1 MPIVR
6 VALDVPLPTLFD
18 YTVAEDIAV
27 SAGQR
32 VLVPFGRRQVAG
44 VVMECAATTDVAP
57 ERIKPVTQVLHDS
70 APLSAGLLALLRF
83 CSDYYRYPI
92 GQTVLSALP
101 VRLRSDK
108 PVISKPILSYRLI
121 ASGAALDLE
130 SFPKRKVVQRRILAK
145 LAEQPCNLAQL
156 KALSATAGAQLKAL
170 MAEGWVESFAGVHLP
185 SIRPSGY
192 SGRTDVSVEKHV
204 FNNAHTL
211 TGEQQLAVDAVT
223 QSYGYACFL
232 LHGITGSGKTE
243 VYVHL
248 MHEVLKRGG
257 QVLLL
262 VPEINL
268 TPQLENYF
276 RSRFPD
282 APARGTP
289 KVGNLLSSKLDA
301 ELTPP
306 VGSPPLRGDPSAV
319 NLVSLH
325 SGLSEGERL
334 HNWQQAQLGVAQIVL
349 GTRLSVFAEMPGL
362 ALIIV
367 DEEHDSS
374 FKQQDGLRYSARDV
388 AIFRANQCGVPI
400 VLGSATPSLESYHN
414 AQSGRYR
421 MLKLTGR
428 ALAEARLP
436 AVRCININQ
445 TVMHHGISENLLRE
459 IAQRIARKEQ
469 SLLFINRRG
478 YAPVL
483 MCTGCGWLSG
493 CKHCAGKMV
502 LHLNDQRLRCHHCGY
517 QIRVP
522 SACPDCGNADLH
534 PVGSGTQ
541 RIESVLQERFPDAR
555 ILRVDRDS
563 TRNKRAWRTMREQIH
578 ANEVD
583 ILVGT
588 QMLAKGHD
596 FPALTLVG
604 VLNPDSALYSSDF
617 RAPEKLF
624 AQLVQV
630 AGRAGR
636 ADKPGE
642 VIIQTEFPDHP
653 LFRALQTHDFEGFAA
668 SQLAERKMAGF
679 PPFVYQAMLR
689 AEGKQE
695 NEVYRYLNDAR
706 AAAVALQHEV
716 EVLGVVPAA
725 LPRRAN
731 HLRGQLLIQAANRK
745 ILQQFLRA
753 WQPLLDALPAAK
765 LRCSL
770 DIDPLD
776 F

>member
-1 MPIVR
+1 MKFSATIARFIVLLNMPIVR
-6 VALDVPLPTLFD
+6 IALDLPLSTLFD
-18 YTVAEDIAV
+18 YTVAEGVEVAL
-27 SAGQR
+27 GQR
-32 VLVPFGRRQVAG
+32 VLVPFGRKQMLG
-44 VVMECAATTDVAP
+44 VVMECAVETELAS
-57 ERIKPVTQVLHDS
+57 ERIKPVLQVLDDVP
-70 APLSAGLLALLRF
+70 PLPDELLTLLRF
-83 CSDYYRYPI
+83 CSDYYHHPL
-92 GQTVLSALP
+92 GATVLSALP
-101 VRLRSDK
+101 VRLRSSQ
-108 PVISKPILSYRLI
+108 PVVFKEALQYVLS
-121 ASGAALDLE
+121 ASGRELDMSLV
-130 SFPKRKVVQRRILAK
+130 PKRKVVQHLILAA
-145 LAEQPCNLAQL
+145 LQQGALSTAQL
-156 KALSATAGAQLKAL
+156 RALSPSALTTLKVLLQA
-170 MAEGWVESFAGVHLP
+170 GWVERISLTP
-185 SIRPSGY
+185 SLTPPLSQGERGH
-192 SGRTDVSVEKHV
+192 T

-211 TGEQQLAVDAVT
+211 TVEQQQAVDAVT
-223 QSYGYACFL
+223 QTDGFGCFL

-243 VYVHL
+243 IYVHL
-248 MHEVLKRGG
+248 MHEVLQRGG
-257 QVLLL
+257 QILLL

-282 APARGTP
+282 
-289 KVGNLLSSKLDA
+289 
-301 ELTPP
+301 
-306 VGSPPLRGDPSAV
+306 V

-334 HNWQQAQLGVAQIVL
+334 HNWQQAQLGTAQIVL
-349 GTRLSVFAEMPGL
+349 GTRLSVFAELPGL

-459 IAQRIARKEQ
+459 IEQRIGRKEQ

-522 SACPDCGNADLH
+522 SACPSCGNADLH

-541 RIESVLQERFPDAR
+541 RVESVLQERFPQAR

-563 TRNKRAWRTMREQIH
+563 TRNKRAWQTMREQIH

-653 LFRALQTHDFEGFAA
+653 LFRALQTHDFEGWAA
-668 SQLAERKMAGF
+668 SQLAERQMAGF
-679 PPFVYQAMLR
+679 PPFVFQAMLR
-689 AEGKQE
+689 AEGKIE
-695 NEVYRYLNDAR
+695 TEVYAYLNHAR
-706 AAAVALQHEV
+706 AAAIGLNHPVEIPGQV

-731 HLRGQLLIQAANRK
+731 HLRAQLLIQAASRK
-745 ILQQFLRA
+745 ALQQFLRA
-753 WQPLLDALPAAK
+753 WQSRLDELPAQK

-770 DIDPLD
+770 DVDPLE

>member
-1 MPIVR
+1 MSIVR
-6 VALDVPLPTLFD
+6 VALDVPLSTLFD
-18 YTVAEDIAV
+18 YTVADDTAPAI
-27 SAGQR
+27 GQR
-32 VLVPFGRRQVAG
+32 VIVPFGRRQMTG
-44 VVMECAATTDVAP
+44 VVMERAATTEVLP
-57 ERIKPVTQVLHDS
+57 ERIKPLLRQLYDS
-70 APLSAGLLALLRF
+70 APLSRELLDLLRF

-101 VRLRSDK
+101 ARLRSDQAVTGK
-108 PVISKPILSYRLI
+108 PTLNYRL
-121 ASGAALDLE
+121 SQGGVDLE
-130 SFPKRKVVQRRILAK
+130 TFPKRKVVQRRILAR

-156 KALSATAGAQLKAL
+156 KDLSATAGAQLKQLIQEGYVEQFTEAL
-170 MAEGWVESFAGVHLP
+170 HAAAHSFI
-185 SIRPSGY
+185 S
-192 SGRTDVSVEKHV
+192 
-204 FNNAHTL
+204 AHTL
-211 TGEQQLAVDAVT
+211 TNEQQQAVDAIAAA
-223 QSYGYACFL
+223 QGYACFL

-248 MHEVLKRGG
+248 MHDVLQRGG

-268 TPQLENYF
+268 TPQLEQYF

-282 APARGTP
+282 AHM
-289 KVGNLLSSKLDA
+289 
-301 ELTPP
+301 
-306 VGSPPLRGDPSAV
+306 
-319 NLVSLH
+319 VSLH

-334 HNWQQAQLGVAQIVL
+334 LNWQQAQLGVAQVVL
-349 GTRLSVFAEMPGL
+349 GTRLSIFAELPGL

-388 AIFRANQCGVPI
+388 AIFRASQRGIPI

-414 AQSGRYR
+414 AQSGRYQ
-421 MLKLTGR
+421 MLKLAGR
-428 ALAEARLP
+428 ALAEACLP
-436 AVRCININQ
+436 AVRSININQ

-459 IAQRIARKEQ
+459 IGQRIASREQ

-483 MCTGCGWLSG
+483 MCRGCGWLSG
-493 CKHCAGKMV
+493 CKHCAGKLV
-502 LHLNDQRLRCHHCGY
+502 LHLQDRRLRCHHCGY

-522 SACPDCGNADLH
+522 QACPDCGNADLH

-541 RIESVLQERFPDAR
+541 RVESVLRERFPDAR

-563 TRNKRAWRTMREQIH
+563 TRNKRAWQTMREQIH

-604 VLNPDSALYSSDF
+604 VLNPDGALYSSDF
-617 RAPEKLF
+617 RAAEKLF

-630 AGRAGR
+630 GGRAGR

-642 VIIQTEFPDHP
+642 VIIQTAFPEHP
-653 LFRALQTHDFEGFAA
+653 LFRALQTHDFEGWAA
-668 SQLAERKMAGF
+668 AQLAERKMAGF

-689 AEGKQE
+689 AEGRE
-695 NEVYRYLNDAR
+695 ESEVYRYLNDAR
-706 AAAVALQHEV
+706 AAGIALLHDV
-716 EVLGVVPAA
+716 EILGVVPAA

-731 HLRGQLLIQAANRK
+731 HLRAQLLIQSASRK
-745 ILQQFLRA
+745 VLQQFLRA
-753 WQPLLDALPAAK
+753 WQPLLDSLPAAK

-770 DIDPLD
+770 DIDPLE

>member
-1 MPIVR
+1 MSIVR
-6 VALDVPLPTLFD
+6 VALDVPLSTLFD
-18 YTVAEDIAV
+18 YTVAEGVAV
-27 SAGQR
+27 AIGQR
-32 VLVPFGRRQVAG
+32 VIVPFGKRHLVG
-44 VVMECAATTDVAP
+44 VVMECLATTDVAP
-57 ERIKPVTQVLHDS
+57 ERIKTVVQVLHDS
-70 APLSAGLLALLRF
+70 APLSSGLLDLLRF

-101 VRLRSDK
+101 ARLRADK
-108 PVISKPILSYRLI
+108 PVISKPILSYRLS
-121 ASGAALDLE
+121 ASAAALDLE
-130 SFPKRKVVQRRILAK
+130 SFPKRKVVQRRILVK

-156 KALSATAGAQLKAL
+156 KALSATAGVQLKVL
-170 MAEGWVESFAGVHLP
+170 VQDGWVEQWALGTSTPSLALP
-185 SIRPSGY
+185 LQG
-192 SGRTDVSVEKHV
+192 GGDQKHT
-204 FNNAHTL
+204 FDNAHTL
-211 TGEQQLAVDAVT
+211 TSEQQLAVDSIT
-223 QSYGYACFL
+223 QASGYACFL

-248 MHEVLKRGG
+248 MHHVLLRGG
-257 QVLLL
+257 QILLL

-282 APARGTP
+282 
-289 KVGNLLSSKLDA
+289 
-301 ELTPP
+301 
-306 VGSPPLRGDPSAV
+306 V
-319 NLVSLH
+319 NLISLH
-325 SGLSEGERL
+325 SGLSDGERL
-334 HNWQQAQLGVAQIVL
+334 HNWQQAQLGAAQIVL
-349 GTRLSVFAEMPGL
+349 GTRLSVFAELPGL

-388 AIFRANQCGVPI
+388 AIFRASQRGVPI

-414 AQSGRYR
+414 AHSGRYR

-436 AVRCININQ
+436 AVRCINISQ

-459 IAQRIARKEQ
+459 ISLRIERREQ

-502 LHLNDQRLRCHHCGY
+502 LHLKDQRLRCHHCGY

-522 SACPDCGNADLH
+522 QACPSCGNADLH

-541 RIESVLQERFPDAR
+541 RVESVLQERFPEAR

-563 TRNKRAWRTMREQIH
+563 TRNKRAWQTMREQIH

-604 VLNPDSALYSSDF
+604 VINPDSALYSSDF
-617 RAPEKLF
+617 RAAEKLF

-642 VIIQTEFPDHP
+642 VLIQTAFPDHP
-653 LFRALQTHDFEGFAA
+653 LFRALHTHDFDGWAA
-668 SQLAERKMAGF
+668 SQLAERQMAGF

-695 NEVYRYLNDAR
+695 NEVYRYLNEAR
-706 AAAVALQHEV
+706 AAAVALSQSMGPDPMGQGRV
-716 EVLGVVPAA
+716 EIFGVVPAA

-731 HLRGQLLIQAANRK
+731 HIRAQLLIQGTTRK
-745 ILQQFLRA
+745 GLQQFLRA
-753 WQPLLDALPAAK
+753 WQASLDALAAQK

-770 DIDPLD
+770 DIDPLE

>member
-1 MPIVR
+1 MNIVR
-6 VALDVPLPTLFD
+6 VALDIPLATLFD
-18 YTVAEDIAV
+18 YTVAEGIDV
-27 SAGQR
+27 GVGQR
-32 VLVPFGRRQVAG
+32 VIVPFGRRQMVG
-44 VVMECAATTDVAP
+44 VVMGRVAATELSP
-57 ERIKPVTQVLHDS
+57 ERIKQVLQVLHGS
-70 APLSAGLLALLRF
+70 MPLSASLLDLLRF

-92 GQTVLSALP
+92 GPTVLSALP
-101 VRLRSDK
+101 ARLRSDK
-108 PVISKPILSYRLI
+108 PITSKPGLGYRLS
-121 ASGAALDLE
+121 ASGAALDLA
-130 SFPKRKVVQRRILAK
+130 SFPKRRVVQRRILAK

-156 KALSATAGAQLKAL
+156 KALSATAGAQLRAL
-170 MAEGWVESFAGVHLP
+170 MAEGWVESIALVSPLSHGP
-185 SIRPSGY
+185 SPASG
-192 SGRTDVSVEKHV
+192 EEEQKHT
-204 FNNAHTL
+204 FENAHTL
-211 TGEQQLAVDAVT
+211 TGEQQSAVNAIT
-223 QSYGYACFL
+223 QAQGYACFL

-248 MHEVLKRGG
+248 MHHVLQRGG

-282 APARGTP
+282 VA
-289 KVGNLLSSKLDA
+289 LC
-301 ELTPP
+301 
-306 VGSPPLRGDPSAV
+306 
-319 NLVSLH
+319 SLH

-334 HNWQQAQLGVAQIVL
+334 HNWQQAQAGAAQIVL
-349 GTRLSVFAEMPGL
+349 GTRLSVFAELPRL
-362 ALIIV
+362 ALIIA

-388 AIFRANQCGVPI
+388 AIFRASQCGIPI

-421 MLKLTGR
+421 MLRLTGR

-459 IAQRIARKEQ
+459 IGQRIARKEQ

-483 MCTGCGWLSG
+483 MCGGCGWLSG

-502 LHLNDQRLRCHHCGY
+502 LHLSDKRLRCHHCGY
-517 QIRVP
+517 QLHVP
-522 SACPDCGNADLH
+522 YACPSCGSADLH

-541 RIESVLQERFPDAR
+541 RVESVLQERFPDAR

-563 TRNKRAWRTMREQIH
+563 TRNKHVWQTMRAQIH

-642 VIIQTEFPDHP
+642 VIIQTAFPDHP
-653 LFRALQTHDFEGFAA
+653 LFRALQTHDFESWAA

-679 PPFVYQAMLR
+679 PPFMYQAMLR

-695 NEVYRYLNDAR
+695 AEVYTFLEHAR
-706 AAAVALQHEV
+706 AAAVELRHAV
-716 EVLGVVPAA
+716 EILGVVPAA

-731 HLRGQLLIQAANRK
+731 HLRAQLLIQSTKRK
-745 ILQQFLRA
+745 ELQQFLHN
-753 WQPLLDALPAAK
+753 WQSLLDALPAQK
-765 LRCSL
+765 LRWSL
-770 DIDPLD
+770 DVDPLE

>member
-6 VALDVPLPTLFD
+6 VAIDVPLSTLFD
-18 YTVAEDIAV
+18 YTVVEGIDVAV
-27 SAGQR
+27 GQR
-32 VLVPFGRRQVAG
+32 VIVPFGRRQLAG
-44 VVMECAATTDVAP
+44 VVMECVATTDMAP
-57 ERIKPVTQVLHDS
+57 ERIKPVTKVLHDS
-70 APLSAGLLALLRF
+70 APLSKQLLKLLRF

-101 VRLRSDK
+101 SRLRSDK
-108 PVISKPILSYRLI
+108 PVTSKSILSYRLS
-121 ASGAALDLE
+121 ASGAALDLDT
-130 SFPKRKVVQRRILAK
+130 FPKRKVVQRRILAK
-145 LAEQPCNLAQL
+145 LAGQPCNLAQL
-156 KALSATAGAQLKAL
+156 KALSATAGAQLKTL
-170 MAEGWVESFAGVHLP
+170 VQEGWVEHYASTLSLALP
-185 SIRPSGY
+185 LQ
-192 SGRTDVSVEKHV
+192 GRGNITQHTFD
-204 FNNAHTL
+204 NAHIL
-211 TGEQQLAVDAVT
+211 TGEQQLAVT
-223 QSYGYACFL
+223 NITHTNGYACFL

-248 MHEVLKRGG
+248 MHNILQRDG

-282 APARGTP
+282 
-289 KVGNLLSSKLDA
+289 VSLI
-301 ELTPP
+301 
-306 VGSPPLRGDPSAV
+306 
-319 NLVSLH
+319 SLH
-325 SGLSEGERL
+325 SGLSDGERL
-334 HNWQQAQLGVAQIVL
+334 HNWQQAQAGMAQIVL
-349 GTRLSVFAEMPGL
+349 GTRLAVFAELPGL

-388 AIFRANQCGVPI
+388 AIFRANQSGVPI

-428 ALAEARLP
+428 ALAESRLP
-436 AVRCININQ
+436 AVRCVNINQ

-459 IAQRIARKEQ
+459 IALRIERHEQ

-502 LHLNDQRLRCHHCGY
+502 LHLNEQRLRCHHCGY

-522 SACPDCGNADLH
+522 QACPSCGNADLH

-541 RIESVLQERFPDAR
+541 RVENVLQERFPEAR

-563 TRNKRAWRTMREQIH
+563 TRSRRAWQTMREQIH

-653 LFRALQTHDFEGFAA
+653 LFRAMQSHDFEGWAA
-668 SQLAERKMAGF
+668 SQLAERQMAGF
-679 PPFVYQAMLR
+679 PPFVFQAMLR
-689 AEGKQE
+689 AEGKIE
-695 NEVYRYLNDAR
+695 TEVYAYLNQAR
-706 AAAVALQHEV
+706 TAALELQHPV
-716 EVLGVVPAA
+716 EILGVVPAA

-731 HLRGQLLIQAANRK
+731 HLRAQLLIQATSRK

-753 WQPLLDALPAAK
+753 WQPSLDALAAQK

-770 DIDPLD
+770 DVDPLE

>member
-1 MPIVR
+1 MSIVR

-18 YTVAEDIAV
+18 YSVAEGIAV
-27 SAGQR
+27 ATGQR
-32 VLVPFGRRQVAG
+32 VTVPFGRRQMVG
-44 VVMECAATTDVAP
+44 VVMECVSTTDVAP
-57 ERIKPVTQVLHDS
+57 ERIKPVSLLLHDS
-70 APLSAGLLALLRF
+70 ALLSRELLDLLRF

-101 VRLRSDK
+101 ARLRSDK
-108 PVISKPILSYRLI
+108 PVISKPVSSYRLS
-121 ASGAALDLE
+121 ASGTALDLAT
-130 SFPKRKVVQRRILAK
+130 FPRRKVVQRRILAM
-145 LAEQPCNLAQL
+145 LAERSCSLAQL
-156 KALSATAGAQLKAL
+156 KGLSQTAGKQLVAL
-170 MAEGWVESFAGVHLP
+170 LQEGYVEQCGEEPSTAAGH
-185 SIRPSGY
+185 RFDK
-192 SGRTDVSVEKHV
+192 T
-204 FNNAHTL
+204 HTL
-211 TGEQQLAVDAVT
+211 TAEQQQAVDEVT
-223 QSYGYACFL
+223 AAGGFACFL

-248 MHEVLKRGG
+248 MHHALQLGK

-276 RSRFPD
+276 RRRFPD
-282 APARGTP
+282 
-289 KVGNLLSSKLDA
+289 
-301 ELTPP
+301 
-306 VGSPPLRGDPSAV
+306 V
-319 NLVSLH
+319 NMVSLH

-334 HNWQQAQLGVAQIVL
+334 HNWQQAQTGAAQVVL
-349 GTRLSVFAEMPGL
+349 GTRLAVFAELPGL
-362 ALIIV
+362 GLIIV

-388 AIFRANQCGVPI
+388 AIFRASQRGVPI
-400 VLGSATPSLESYHN
+400 VLGSATPSLESYFN

-421 MLKLTGR
+421 MLRLTGR

-436 AVRCININQ
+436 AVRSININQ

-459 IAQRIARKEQ
+459 IGKRIANREQ

-483 MCTGCGWLSG
+483 MCSACGWLSG

-502 LHLNDQRLRCHHCGY
+502 LHLQDGRLRCHHCGY

-522 SACPDCGNADLH
+522 QGCPDCGNADLH

-541 RIESVLQERFPDAR
+541 RVESELRERFPDAR

-563 TRNKRAWRTMREQIH
+563 TRSRRAWQTMREQIH

-583 ILVGT
+583 IMVGT

-617 RAPEKLF
+617 RAAEKLF

-630 AGRAGR
+630 GGRAGR

-642 VIIQTEFPDHP
+642 VIIQTAFPEHP
-653 LFRALQTHDFEGFAA
+653 LFRALQTHDFEGWAA
-668 SQLAERKMAGF
+668 SQLAERQMAGF
-679 PPFVYQAMLR
+679 PPFTYQAMLR

-695 NEVYRYLNDAR
+695 SEVYGYLNDAR
-706 AAAVALQHEV
+706 AAGLALRQEV
-716 EVLGVVPAA
+716 DILGVVPAA

-731 HLRGQLLIQAANRK
+731 HLRAQLLVQSRTRRD
-745 ILQQFLRA
+745 LQQFLRA
-753 WQPLLDALPAAK
+753 WQPSLDALASQR

-770 DIDPLD
+770 DIDPLE